1 MARRPCAAWANAEV
15 PSAGTPALMIIH
27 QLTGISGDQ
36 PRNPSARAGGILA
49 AAPAIQT
56 IGPHGTVVA
65 AGASYLSR
73 SLEDLGVL

>member
-1 MARRPCAAWANAEV
+1 MARKIIDRRAA
-15 PSAGTPALMIIH
+15 P
-27 QLTGISGDQ
+27 GD
-36 PRNPSARAGGILA
+36 SILA